1 MKVSSCRRQH
11 LLEHVIPSYLQ
22 LSSQLWM
29 IRTNGDDGV
38 KCGIVSESSYH
49 YDFETFCY
57 IEVGH
62 CGIWLFRAEVTCRLG
77 AYLLLLI

>member
-1 MKVSSCRRQH
+1 
-11 LLEHVIPSYLQ
+11 
-22 LSSQLWM
+22 M